1 MRYLPVA
8 MMLFAAVACSKV
20 ESRDVTLL
28 SNELNVDGGC
38 EIYTVEHAEAAAWSV
53 AEAPAW
59 ITPVKLSGN
68 AGEPL
73 ELYVESNGQPETR
86 SGIVQVA
93 YANGTSRDV
102 AVTQTD
108 AQPEVNLQ
116 RTYAVGWGFDVT
128 TYRDSRGVKDQ
139 IFNTQ
144 KVLNY
149 RQNSLTNTPSTHT
162 SVVMSYGES
171 YEELNESL
179 KVNLKLDLNISA
191 FKLNL
196 NGTFGKNTLGSSK
209 RVFSWMRGIYEQR
222 LVRMNVTPIAAQ
234 NNSLFTQDFAEERQ
248 RVIDAGGSDA
258 SIRQLLSRYGTHY
271 VTTSTL
277 GGYLDYYFSSSVD
290 KISDTL
296 DVDATIGFGYATTFN
311 LNADVKYKDAFE
323 SFGEDKIESF
333 LVKGGDAITLT
344 NAVVAKTIN
353 NAALDAWLASFGG
366 VEDDQGRL
374 ELINFE
380 VNGIYELF
388 PSDIKT
394 KIRNYIERVMYYN
407 DLPVTRSGNQDSFQ
421 N

>member
-1 MRYLPVA
+1 MV
-8 MMLFAAVACSKV
+8 CV
-20 ESRDVTLL
+20 EQS
-28 SNELNVDGGC
+28 S
-38 EIYTVEHAEAAAWSV
+38 IY
-53 AEAPAW
+53 
-59 ITPVKLSGN
+59 INIK
-68 AGEPL
+68 
-73 ELYVESNGQPETR
+73 
-86 SGIVQVA
+86 
-93 YANGTSRDV
+93 
-102 AVTQTD
+102 TD
-108 AQPEVNLQ
+108 DPDLAFPC
-116 RTYAVGWGFDVT
+116 
-128 TYRDSRGVKDQ
+128 
-139 IFNTQ
+139 
-144 KVLNY
+144 
-149 RQNSLTNTPSTHT
+149 QN
-162 SVVMSYGES
+162 
-171 YEELNESL
+171 
-179 KVNLKLDLNISA
+179 NIIHC
-191 FKLNL
+191 N
-196 NGTFGKNTLGSSK
+196 
-209 RVFSWMRGIYEQR
+209 VFSGTAEFSLQHHPFLYIWRSVKKAVQR
-222 LVRMNVTPIAAQ
+222 FSEIFQFHICQIPQSPEINAQEGQASFSKIPYRPDQSPIAAQ

-296 DVDATIGFGYATTFN
+296 DVNATIGFGYATTFN

>member
-1 MRYLPVA
+1 MRAGTKSFMVLA
-8 MMLFAAVACSKV
+8 AAVLAVCCAVAAGRWLRDNKLPNFSRTAEIFIYPGTTADSAMTMISAQAGVRSGRSLARTFRKKQV
-20 ESRDVTLL
+20 EAYITP
-28 SNELNVDGGC
+28 GH
-38 EIYTVEHAEAAAWSV
+38 YTVAPGNSSV
-53 AEAPAW
+53 YVARMLNNGW
-59 ITPVKLSGN
+59 QTPVRVTLSGN
-68 AGEPL
+68 L
-73 ELYVESNGQPETR
+73 R
-86 SGIVQVA
+86 
-93 YANGTSRDV
+93 
-102 AVTQTD
+102 
-108 AQPEVNLQ
+108 
-116 RTYAVGWGFDVT
+116 
-128 TYRDSRGVKDQ
+128 
-139 IFNTQ
+139 
-144 KVLNY
+144 
-149 RQNSLTNTPSTHT
+149 
-162 SVVMSYGES
+162 
-171 YEELNESL
+171 L
-179 KVNLKLDLNISA
+179 KGN
-191 FKLNL
+191 
-196 NGTFGKNTLGSSK
+196 
-209 RVFSWMRGIYEQR
+209 
-222 LVRMNVTPIAAQ
+222 IAAKISSQ
-234 NNSLFTQDFAEERQ
+234 LLLDS
-248 RVIDAGGSDA
+248 A
-258 SIRQLLSRYGTHY
+258 SVRAALDDDELLSRYGTHY

-296 DVDATIGFGYATTFN
+296 DVNATIGFGYATTFN

>member
-1 MRYLPVA
+1 MAFLKFNKSELVNLAYSLKREIICANKTGAYCNTSIVTCNTRRYHGLLA
-8 MMLFAAVACSKV
+8 
-20 ESRDVTLL
+20 VTLDRFGGDRFLLL
-28 SNELNVDGGC
+28 SSLD
-38 EIYTVEHAEAAAWSV
+38 
-53 AEAPAW
+53 
-59 ITPVKLSGN
+59 
-68 AGEPL
+68 
-73 ELYVESNGQPETR
+73 ESLVVNGKQFNL
-86 SGIVQVA
+86 GI
-93 YANGTSRDV
+93 
-102 AVTQTD
+102 
-108 AQPEVNLQ
+108 
-116 RTYAVGWGFDVT
+116 
-128 TYRDSRGVKDQ
+128 
-139 IFNTQ
+139 
-144 KVLNY
+144 
-149 RQNSLTNTPSTHT
+149 HC
-162 SVVMSYGES
+162 YGES

-196 NGTFGKNTLGSSK
+196 NGTFGKNTLSSSK

-344 NAVVAKTIN
+344 NAVVAKTIS